1 MSTLV
6 FADSDSF
13 FYTTIF
19 KEVFPEFLRIYCSEF
34 TDDINTSYIYCLESV
49 ASINTPVDILIIEQ
63 NFLQRM
69 VMAGLKIDARRTLL
83 IGYDGPEVNKDDI
96 FRLFF
101 KKMNERPSQTSLGA

>member
-1 MSTLV
+1 
-6 FADSDSF
+6 
-13 FYTTIF
+13 
-19 KEVFPEFLRIYCSEF
+19 
-34 TDDINTSYIYCLESV
+34 
-49 ASINTPVDILIIEQ
+49 
-63 NFLQRM
+63 M